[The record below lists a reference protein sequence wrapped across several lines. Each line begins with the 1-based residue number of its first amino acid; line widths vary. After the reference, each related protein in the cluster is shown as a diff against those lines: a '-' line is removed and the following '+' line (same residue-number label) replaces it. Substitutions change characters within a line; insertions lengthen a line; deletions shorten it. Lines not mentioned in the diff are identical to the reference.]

1 MRFYNFRRILD
12 DICLGFLFDVLSCSR
27 RFFLNL
33 YPPSMNY
40 ESRGG
45 LQFIE
50 DEAGAAQKTQ
60 YPGIRNAGY
69 QAVRDH
75 ESRPLQHFQPART
88 LRELRRAS
96 KVAGDSI
103 ACEATA
109 CRGAIVQVGSI

>member
-1 MRFYNFRRILD
+1 
-12 DICLGFLFDVLSCSR
+12 
-27 RFFLNL
+27 
-33 YPPSMNY
+33 MNY

-45 LQFIE
+45 LQLIE

-75 ESRPLQHFQPART
+75 ESRPLQHFQPARA

-109 CRGAIVQVGSI
+109 CRGAIVQVSVAHDMSGLGSARSVR